1 MDKKIKKITV
11 LGTIDKGLEGTSK
24 AFIEFED
31 NSVISLNKKDPEYV
45 ETLRK
50 YEEARVKQ
58 NEESDYKAIFALT
71 DNDKKFEDDKYLA
84 TLLFAGARKEEKVN
98 FVNENEK
105 KSEEAQKEEPKETIH
120 TVVSPKAEEAEDD
133 DYEYEDDDYEYEDEE
148 DALRRNKWR
157 KTAAAVL
164 SAGVV
169 GAGIGYGLRGA
180 KDKASKP
187 VVENKFTKQTT
198 EFNLDE
204 QNIDWSKEDYDFD
217 TLMSNINSAEKRAF
231 FEENMEFINN
241 FHDLSRKANNFRIDE
256 DKDDYLD
263 FSIEEV
269 VALNLMMNNY
279 AQDQINDIMG
289 EAKIDADTLQ
299 GNMNSAY
306 QKLST
311 YYINAVEPSGLAN
324 LIKDENAKEFF
335 QKMENS
341 VLEFNRDRT
350 AANATNVMR
359 AAYYNY
365 LVNGTTGPMAVTNF
379 DVTNA
384 GGADLSVAF
393 MGTAPFTGFELS
405 TRNSKEFGI
414 AQINNEE
421 EKALYGGSYLHNG
434 STLTIC
440 PDKMDKADNNYLL
453 RYIDPE
459 CHFGILTDIN
469 NMHLSERIYHRAE
482 TLEEMISFSNT
493 NYNNMLEFA
502 STDLLTVLG
511 TLDDSSLQNSVVL
524 ALAND
529 ANNGIV
535 PQSVLN
541 ELKNHSV
548 EGQNIAEAYEQRI
561 AKYREPQYVDIMTKA
576 GIKNSGLSNY
586 MGYDNEAVGRLI
598 VNRINKIYNK
608 NYDGPCSIF
617 LDGECKTKID
627 GYNKNKKT
635 IINEKTEK
643 KKKKIVTEE
652 EEKKKKKIITEE
664 EETKKKT
671 PEDKGE
677 IKITITQTIEEYC
690 TEETEYV
697 PVIKVIDGEAH
708 VISEEKF
715 IKKVNNIDEVPREL
729 RDDARRGE
737 TEIQKA
743 IAEHNVLAQ
752 AAIDAVGFSSE
763 VGAYNNGTYTVTYPN
778 GTKHTVHDLNL
789 NGIVDLKKG
798 YNEGTVSI
806 ETDAEIRARMERD
819 KAKFM
824 ASLTDAQINGAEK
837 EFGTSWKAKIA
848 DMYEKA
854 WFNELDGVLKSAAA
868 KTEAGAYIDM
878 FNKKQ
883 AELDKENAK
892 APEEKEIIK
901 KDEVITNPE
910 KPIEQPGDGAKKD
923 ENEDIIVDDV
933 KVTDDFDQMKDPYE
947 NAPIYEEPKDKD
959 NKDIVAPIVTPIDNN
974 ESNKVKHNDKDIKID
989 EREVDNSFE
998 TSVGIL
1004 NNDEKVALNDLLKA
1018 AEKEAEVEI
1027 NKENEVEEKPII
1039 IEPIE
1044 PVEPIVEYE
1053 EAAPVKVR

>member
-1 MDKKIKKITV
+1 MNKKIKKITV

-31 NSVISLNKKDPEYV
+31 NSVISLNKKDPAYF

-50 YEEARVKQ
+50 YEEARIKQ
-58 NEESDYKAIFALT
+58 NEETDYKAIFVLT

-84 TLLFAGARKEEKVN
+84 TLQFAGARKEEKVN
-98 FVNENEK
+98 FMNET
-105 KSEEAQKEEPKETIH
+105 KEKET
-120 TVVSPKAEEAEDD
+120 TKDEPEMAVNTFVSPKEDRD
-133 DYEYEDDDYEYEDEE
+133 EDYEYEDEK
-148 DALRRNKWR
+148 DALKRNKWR

-164 SAGVV
+164 GAGVV
-169 GAGIGYGLRGA
+169 GAGVGYSLRGV
-180 KDKASKP
+180 KDKADKP
-187 VVENKFTKQTT
+187 VVENKFTEQTT
-198 EFNLDE
+198 EFNLNE
-204 QNIDWSKEDYDFD
+204 QSVDWSREDYDFD
-217 TLMSNINSAEKRAF
+217 TLMSNINSEEKRAF

-256 DKDDYLD
+256 DQDDYLD

-279 AQDQINDIMG
+279 TQDQINDIMG
-289 EAKIDADTLQ
+289 EAKLDAVTLQ

-311 YYINAVEPSGLAN
+311 YYINALEPSGLDK

-341 VLEFNRDRT
+341 VLTFNKDRT
-350 AANATNVMR
+350 SANATNVMR

-384 GGADLSVAF
+384 GGADLAVAF

-469 NMHLSERIYHRAE
+469 NMHLSERIYKRAE
-482 TLEEMISFSNT
+482 TLEEMISFANT

-511 TLDDSSLQNSVVL
+511 TLGDSNLQNSVVL
-524 ALAND
+524 ALANN

-561 AKYREPQYVDIMTKA
+561 AKYREPQYTDIMNKA
-576 GIKNSGLSNY
+576 AIKNSGLSNY

-643 KKKKIVTEE
+643 KKKKITTEE

-690 TEETEYV
+690 TEEVEYV
-697 PVIKVIDGEAH
+697 PVIKVIDGEARI
-708 VISEEKF
+708 ISEEKF
-715 IKKVNNIDEVPREL
+715 VKKVNNIDEVPREL
-729 RDDARRGE
+729 QDEARRGE
-737 TEIQKA
+737 KEIKKE

-763 VGAYNNGTYTVTYPN
+763 VGAYQNGAYTVTYPN

-798 YNEGTVSI
+798 YNEGTVNV

-824 ASLTDAQINGAEK
+824 ASLTNAQINGAQE
-837 EFGTSWKAKIA
+837 EFGYSWEAKIA

-854 WFNELDGVLKSAAA
+854 WYNELDAVLKSAAA

-883 AELDKENAK
+883 KELDKENAK

-901 KDEVITNPE
+901 EDEVITNQE
-910 KPIEQPGDGAKKD
+910 KPIENIGDGAKKD
-923 ENEDIIVDDV
+923 ENEDIKVDEVIVDDN
-933 KVTDDFDQMKDPYE
+933 FDQMKDPYE
-947 NAPIYEEPKDKD
+947 NAPIYEEPGDKT
-959 NKDIVAPIVTPIDNN
+959 NEEIIAPIVNPSPIVD
-974 ESNKVKHNDKDIKID
+974 ETIDLHNDKDIKID

-998 TSVGIL
+998 TSVDIL
-1004 NNDEKVALNDLLKA
+1004 SNDEKVALNDLLKA
-1018 AEKEAEVEI
+1018 AEKEAEIEI
-1027 NKENEVEEKPII
+1027 NKEQEVKEEPII

-1044 PVEPIVEYE
+1044 PVVEYE
-1053 EAAPVKVR
+1053 EMDLEEAPKKLR

>member
-1 MDKKIKKITV
+1 MNKKIKKITV

-31 NSVISLNKKDPEYV
+31 NSVISLNKKDPAYF

-50 YEEARVKQ
+50 YEEARIKQ
-58 NEESDYKAIFALT
+58 NEETDYKAIFVLT

-84 TLLFAGARKEEKVN
+84 TLQFAGARKEEKVN
-98 FVNENEK
+98 FMNET
-105 KSEEAQKEEPKETIH
+105 KEKET
-120 TVVSPKAEEAEDD
+120 TKDEPEMAVNTFVSPKEDRDEEDD
-133 DYEYEDDDYEYEDEE
+133 EYEDDYEYEDEK
-148 DALRRNKWR
+148 DALKRNKWR

-164 SAGVV
+164 GAGVV
-169 GAGIGYGLRGA
+169 GAGVGYSLRGV
-180 KDKASKP
+180 KDKADKP
-187 VVENKFTKQTT
+187 VVENKFTEQTT
-198 EFNLDE
+198 EFNLNE
-204 QNIDWSKEDYDFD
+204 QSVDWSREDYDFD
-217 TLMSNINSAEKRAF
+217 TLMSNINSEEKRAF

-256 DKDDYLD
+256 DQDDYLD

-279 AQDQINDIMG
+279 TQDQINDIMG
-289 EAKIDADTLQ
+289 EAKLDAVTLQ

-311 YYINAVEPSGLAN
+311 YYINALEPSGLDK

-341 VLEFNRDRT
+341 VLTFNKDRT
-350 AANATNVMR
+350 SANATNVMR

-365 LVNGTTGPMAVTNF
+365 LVNGTTGPMAVTSF

-384 GGADLSVAF
+384 GGADLAVAF

-440 PDKMDKADNNYLL
+440 PKEADKASNNYLL

-469 NMHLSERIYHRAE
+469 NMHLSERIYKRAE
-482 TLEEMISFSNT
+482 TLEEMISFANT

-511 TLDDSSLQNSVVL
+511 TLGDSNLQNSVVL

-561 AKYREPQYVDIMTKA
+561 AKYREPQYTDIMNKA
-576 GIKNSGLSNY
+576 AIKNSGLSNY

-643 KKKKIVTEE
+643 KKKKITTE

-677 IKITITQTIEEYC
+677 IKITITQTIEEFC
-690 TEETEYV
+690 TEEVEYV
-697 PVIKVIDGEAH
+697 PVIKVIDGEARI
-708 VISEEKF
+708 ISEEKF
-715 IKKVNNIDEVPREL
+715 VKKVNNIDEVPREL
-729 RDDARRGE
+729 QDEAKKQE
-737 TEIQKA
+737 KEIKKE

-763 VGAYNNGTYTVTYPN
+763 VGAYQNGAYTVTYPD

-798 YNEGTVSI
+798 YNEGTVSV

-824 ASLTDAQINGAEK
+824 ASLTDAQINGAQE
-837 EFGTSWKAKIA
+837 EFGYSWEAKIA

-854 WFNELDGVLKSAAA
+854 WYNELDAVLKSAAA

-901 KDEVITNPE
+901 EDEVITNLE
-910 KPIEQPGDGAKKD
+910 KPGENIGDGAKKD
-923 ENEDIIVDDV
+923 ENEDIKVDEVIVDDN
-933 KVTDDFDQMKDPYE
+933 FDQMKDPYE
-947 NAPIYEEPKDKD
+947 NAPIYEEPGDKT
-959 NKDIVAPIVTPIDNN
+959 NEEIIAPIVNPSPIVD
-974 ESNKVKHNDKDIKID
+974 ETIDLHNDKDIKID

-998 TSVGIL
+998 TSVDIL
-1004 NNDEKVALNDLLKA
+1004 SNDEKVALNDLLKA
-1018 AEKEAEVEI
+1018 AEKEAEIEI
-1027 NKENEVEEKPII
+1027 NKEQEVKEEPII

-1044 PVEPIVEYE
+1044 PVVEYE
-1053 EAAPVKVR
+1053 EMDLEEAPKKLR

>member
-1 MDKKIKKITV
+1 MNKKIKKITV

-31 NSVISLNKKDPEYV
+31 NSVISLNKKDPEYL

-50 YEEARVKQ
+50 YEEARIKQ
-58 NEESDYKAIFALT
+58 NEETDYKAIFALT
-71 DNDKKFEDDKYLA
+71 DNEKKFEDDKYLA
-84 TLLFAGARKEEKVN
+84 TLLFAGAREEEKVN
-98 FVNENEK
+98 FMNETKETKEK
-105 KSEEAQKEEPKETIH
+105 ETTKEEPEMAVNTF
-120 TVVSPKAEEAEDD
+120 VSPKEDRDEEDD
-133 DYEYEDDDYEYEDEE
+133 EYEDDYEYEDEE

-157 KTAAAVL
+157 KTAVAVL
-164 SAGVV
+164 GAGVV
-169 GAGIGYGLRGA
+169 GAGVGYGLRGA
-180 KDKASKP
+180 KDKADKP
-187 VVENKFTKQTT
+187 VVENKFTEQTT
-198 EFNLDE
+198 EFNLNE
-204 QNIDWSKEDYDFD
+204 QSVDWSREDYDFD
-217 TLMSNINSAEKRAF
+217 TLMSNINSEEKRAF

-256 DKDDYLD
+256 DQDDYLD

-279 AQDQINDIMG
+279 TQDQINDIMG
-289 EAKIDADTLQ
+289 EAKLDAVTLQ

-311 YYINAVEPSGLAN
+311 YYINALEPSGLDK

-341 VLEFNRDRT
+341 VLTFNRDRT
-350 AANATNVMR
+350 SANATNVMR

-384 GGADLSVAF
+384 GGADLAVAF

-440 PDKMDKADNNYLL
+440 PEKMDKADNNYLL

-469 NMHLSERIYHRAE
+469 NMHLSERIYKRAE
-482 TLEEMISFSNT
+482 TLEEMISFANT

-511 TLDDSSLQNSVVL
+511 TLGDSNLQNSVVL

-561 AKYREPQYVDIMTKA
+561 AKYREPQYTDIMNKA
-576 GIKNSGLSNY
+576 AIKNSGLSNY

-643 KKKKIVTEE
+643 KKKKITTEE
-652 EEKKKKKIITEE
+652 EEKKKKKIITE

-677 IKITITQTIEEYC
+677 IKITITQTIEEFC
-690 TEETEYV
+690 TEEVEYV
-697 PVIKVIDGEAH
+697 PVIKVIDGEARI
-708 VISEEKF
+708 ISEEKF
-715 IKKVNNIDEVPREL
+715 VKKVNNIDEVPREL
-729 RDDARRGE
+729 QDEARRGE
-737 TEIQKA
+737 KEIKKE

-763 VGAYNNGTYTVTYPN
+763 VGAYQNGAYTVTYPN

-798 YNEGTVSI
+798 YNEGTVNV

-824 ASLTDAQINGAEK
+824 ASLTNAQINGAQE
-837 EFGTSWKAKIA
+837 EFGYSWEAKIA

-854 WFNELDGVLKSAAA
+854 WYNELNAVLKSAAA

-883 AELDKENAK
+883 KELDKENAK

-901 KDEVITNPE
+901 EDEVITNPE
-910 KPIEQPGDGAKKD
+910 KPIENIGDGAKKD
-923 ENEDIIVDDV
+923 ENEDIKVDEVIVDDN
-933 KVTDDFDQMKDPYE
+933 FDQMKDPYE
-947 NAPIYEEPKDKD
+947 NAPIYEEPGDKT
-959 NKDIVAPIVTPIDNN
+959 NEEIIAPIVNPSPIVD
-974 ESNKVKHNDKDIKID
+974 ETIDLHNDKDIKID

-998 TSVGIL
+998 TSVDIL
-1004 NNDEKVALNDLLKA
+1004 SNDEKVALNDLLKA
-1018 AEKEAEVEI
+1018 AEKEAEIEI
-1027 NKENEVEEKPII
+1027 NKEQEVKEEPII

-1044 PVEPIVEYE
+1044 PVVEYE
-1053 EAAPVKVR
+1053 EMDLEEAPKKLR

>member
-1 MDKKIKKITV
+1 MNKKIKKITV

-31 NSVISLNKKDPEYV
+31 NSVISLNKKDPEYL

-50 YEEARVKQ
+50 YEEARIKQ
-58 NEESDYKAIFALT
+58 NEETDYKAIFALT
-71 DNDKKFEDDKYLA
+71 DNEKKFEDDKYLA
-84 TLLFAGARKEEKVN
+84 TLLFAGAREEEKVN
-98 FVNENEK
+98 FMNETKETKEK
-105 KSEEAQKEEPKETIH
+105 ETTKEEPEMAVNTF
-120 TVVSPKAEEAEDD
+120 VSPKEDRDEEDD
-133 DYEYEDDDYEYEDEE
+133 EYEDDYEYEDEE

-157 KTAAAVL
+157 KTAVAVL
-164 SAGVV
+164 GAGVV
-169 GAGIGYGLRGA
+169 GAGVGYGLRGA
-180 KDKASKP
+180 KDKADKP
-187 VVENKFTKQTT
+187 VVENKFTEQTT
-198 EFNLDE
+198 EFNLNE
-204 QNIDWSKEDYDFD
+204 QSVDWSREDYDFD
-217 TLMSNINSAEKRAF
+217 TLMSNINSEEKRAF

-256 DKDDYLD
+256 DQDDYLD

-279 AQDQINDIMG
+279 TQDQINDIMG
-289 EAKIDADTLQ
+289 EAKLDAVTLQ

-311 YYINAVEPSGLAN
+311 YYINALEPSGLDK

-341 VLEFNRDRT
+341 VLTFNRDRT
-350 AANATNVMR
+350 SANATNVMR

-384 GGADLSVAF
+384 GGADLAVAF

-469 NMHLSERIYHRAE
+469 NMHLSERIYKRAE
-482 TLEEMISFSNT
+482 TLEEMISFANT

-511 TLDDSSLQNSVVL
+511 TLGDSNLQNSVVL

-561 AKYREPQYVDIMTKA
+561 AKYREPQYTDIMNKA
-576 GIKNSGLSNY
+576 AIKNSGLSNY

-643 KKKKIVTEE
+643 KKKKITTEE

-677 IKITITQTIEEYC
+677 IKITITQTIEEFC
-690 TEETEYV
+690 TEEVEYV
-697 PVIKVIDGEAH
+697 PVIKVIDGEARI
-708 VISEEKF
+708 ISEEKF
-715 IKKVNNIDEVPREL
+715 VKKVNNIDEVPREL
-729 RDDARRGE
+729 QDEARRGE
-737 TEIQKA
+737 KEIKKE

-763 VGAYNNGTYTVTYPN
+763 VGAYQNGAYTVTYPN

-798 YNEGTVSI
+798 YNEGTVNV

-824 ASLTDAQINGAEK
+824 ASLTNAQINGAQE
-837 EFGTSWKAKIA
+837 EFGYSWEAKIA

-854 WFNELDGVLKSAAA
+854 WYNELDAVLKSAAA

-883 AELDKENAK
+883 KELDKENAK

-901 KDEVITNPE
+901 EDEVITNPE
-910 KPIEQPGDGAKKD
+910 KPIENIGDGAKKD
-923 ENEDIIVDDV
+923 ENEDIKVDEVIVDDN
-933 KVTDDFDQMKDPYE
+933 FDQMKDPYE
-947 NAPIYEEPKDKD
+947 NAPIYEEPGDKT
-959 NKDIVAPIVTPIDNN
+959 NEEIIAPIVNPSPIVD
-974 ESNKVKHNDKDIKID
+974 ETIDLHNDKDIKID

-998 TSVGIL
+998 TSVDIL
-1004 NNDEKVALNDLLKA
+1004 SNDEKVALNDLLKA
-1018 AEKEAEVEI
+1018 AEKEAEIEI
-1027 NKENEVEEKPII
+1027 NKEQEVKEEPII

-1044 PVEPIVEYE
+1044 PVVEYE
-1053 EAAPVKVR
+1053 EMDLEEAPKKLR